1 MKVVWLGAAALLL
14 GIMVSALAYAVPAAW
29 VAQYVA
35 HATQGRVQLAHARG
49 LWHKGNATLVL
60 SSGTGGADAV
70 HWSQAAQWQVNAAQ
84 WPAQWALQ
92 VTLPEIGLPLIVTVR
107 LGLSGWAATLA
118 PWRGAVPLS
127 ALAGL
132 GAPFNTLALEGDAQI
147 NLSALQFASVAP
159 ARPAANPVEIRIH
172 RLRSALA
179 QGAVLGDYIVQGN
192 AGGDAGTFELRTTQ
206 GILQLDGQGKCDTG
220 GSTGGTKARLSCSF
234 AGTARAT
241 QHDDALIGNLL
252 GLLGKQLSPGGQNTD
267 GKPITELRW

>member
-1 MKVVWLGAAALLL
+1 
-14 GIMVSALAYAVPAAW
+14 MVSALAYAAPAAW

-35 HATQGRVQLAHARG
+35 HATQGRVQLARARG
-49 LWHKGNATLVL
+49 LWHNGNATLVL

-70 HWSQAAQWQVNAAQ
+70 HWSQAAQWQVNAVQ
-84 WPAQWALQ
+84 WPAQWALH
-92 VTLPEIGLPLIVTVR
+92 VTLPEVGPPLTITLN

-118 PWRGAVPLS
+118 PWRGTVPLS

-147 NLSALQFASVAP
+147 NLSALHFASATP
-159 ARPAANPVEIRIH
+159 ANPAANPVEIRFN

-179 QGAVLGDYIVQGN
+179 QGVVLGDYIVQGN
-192 AGGDAGTFELRTTQ
+192 AGVASSTFELRTVQ
-206 GILQLDGQGKCDTG
+206 GILQLDGQGKCGTG
-220 GSTGGTKARLSCSF
+220 SGTKARQSCSF

-241 QHDDALIGNLL
+241 RHDDALIGNLL
-252 GLLGKQLSPGGQNTD
+252 GLLGKQRSPGGQNSD